1 MECRY
6 KEKIAGSNQ
15 SLKVEGK
22 THRFLVVP
30 LVPSSVCRGCSHVWS
45 PNEISNSNHSKKRK
59 VDQVS
64 APEGMFGSESALGAF
79 WGMMQLRDLKVC
91 LGPET
96 LNL

>member
-30 LVPSSVCRGCSHVWS
+30 LVPSSVCRGCSH
-45 PNEISNSNHSKKRK
+45 
-59 VDQVS
+59 
-64 APEGMFGSESALGAF
+64 MFGALMRLATVTTARNEKWTKSQHQKGCLVLSQHWVLSGA
-79 WGMMQLRDLKVC
+79 
-91 LGPET
+91 
-96 LNL
+96 